1 MEKKECMYCENEK
14 TIDNFSIYR
23 KKYNDYCNDCRPTH
37 LKEMKKKHN
46 ENYKIKNPDY
56 QKNYKEAHRDE
67 INRKAREKYK
77 KDPTKKN
84 ESNKKYLKNNRNARL
99 AANLRSRLSKALKD
113 KNKSKKTLEY
123 LGCTSEFYKK
133 YLEENWEEGM
143 SWDNYG
149 LKSKKNPYWEIDH
162 TICLDAFDLEDELQL
177 AEAANYLNTK
187 PMWRDE
193 NIKKSNN
200 LDEKAIEKLSFYNTD
215 EYISIL
221 KKHHKEKKN
230 KDEMSVIE
238 KLKEKYNLKEILYK
252 NIPKEIRIKYYGK
265 YIESINAEIIDFDY
279 KKNISIR
286 CNYDCKC
293 LTEIKFSDIKKKKNW
308 YCYKIDQKDN
318 MLFDDYLLSVKD
330 DIKKDFI
337 NLKAN
342 YINNIESQLCD
353 ECENELP
360 ISCFHKNI
368 NKYIDGFSKT
378 CKDCSKNKND
388 DEKQIN
394 SLDSDSRLEYL
405 NKLINEKEGTLL
417 SKDYKNRDSLITIK
431 CNKNHIWETKASNI
445 LKGHWC
451 KECSK
456 SNSYKDEINESRA
469 NSLSDYYKS
478 ETGKNNKALAHQKR
492 SETMKARSDELKK
505 NIKNKRCSQCTIV
518 KEIALFN
525 KRKTSKDGYNGICKE
540 CSINN
545 RKKYRNS
552 DIENINNNIQ
562 NRLQDELHNIILD
575 IVKEKT

>member
-37 LKEMKKKHN
+37 LKEMKKKQN

-221 KKHHKEKKN
+221 KKHHKEKK
-230 KDEMSVIE
+230 
-238 KLKEKYNLKEILYK
+238 
-252 NIPKEIRIKYYGK
+252 
-265 YIESINAEIIDFDY
+265 
-279 KKNISIR
+279 
-286 CNYDCKC
+286 
-293 LTEIKFSDIKKKKNW
+293 
-308 YCYKIDQKDN
+308 
-318 MLFDDYLLSVKD
+318 
-330 DIKKDFI
+330 
-337 NLKAN
+337 
-342 YINNIESQLCD
+342 
-353 ECENELP
+353 
-360 ISCFHKNI
+360 
-368 NKYIDGFSKT
+368 
-378 CKDCSKNKND
+378 
-388 DEKQIN
+388 KQ
-394 SLDSDSRLEYL
+394 R
-405 NKLINEKEGTLL
+405 
-417 SKDYKNRDSLITIK
+417 
-431 CNKNHIWETKASNI
+431 
-445 LKGHWC
+445 
-451 KECSK
+451 
-456 SNSYKDEINESRA
+456 
-469 NSLSDYYKS
+469 
-478 ETGKNNKALAHQKR
+478 
-492 SETMKARSDELKK
+492 
-505 NIKNKRCSQCTIV
+505 
-518 KEIALFN
+518 
-525 KRKTSKDGYNGICKE
+525 
-540 CSINN
+540 
-545 RKKYRNS
+545 
-552 DIENINNNIQ
+552 
-562 NRLQDELHNIILD
+562 
-575 IVKEKT
+575 